1 MSPSPN
7 ISLFISGIPQAFLGF
22 TKIFGIQVRD
32 VPVGNHNLSV
42 SDSIGIVNLSY
53 YREFGVLTY
62 ITVSFSD

>member
-7 ISLFISGIPQAFLGF
+7 ISLFSCGIPQAFLGF
-22 TKIFGIQVRD
+22 TKIFGIQVHD

>member
-7 ISLFISGIPQAFLGF
+7 ISLFISGIPQAILGF

-62 ITVSFSD
+62 ITVCFSD